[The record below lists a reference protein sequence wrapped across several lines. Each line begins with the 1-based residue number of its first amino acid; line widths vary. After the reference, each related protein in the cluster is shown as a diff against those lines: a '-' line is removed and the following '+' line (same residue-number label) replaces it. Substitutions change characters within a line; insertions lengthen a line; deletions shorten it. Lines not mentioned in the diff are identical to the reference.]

1 MNDRISVKSD
11 QQIVSTEAGLAA
23 TIGFAFWRPVGGEMF
38 FLTAPFIEH
47 YGVYRYLTGFSPED
61 RVAKEELSAENR
73 SRQDGTGFPSD
84 GS

>member
-47 YGVYRYLTGFSPED
+47 YGVLTLVTRYSI
-61 RVAKEELSAENR
+61 KSA
-73 SRQDGTGFPSD
+73 DGTFFCGRARIV
-84 GS
+84 